1 MLNKVADNSY
11 QFAVN
16 VRESFTYTLDFE
28 GQNVSIDYYCKTD
41 NYHFITSYKFYDFC
55 GQSLVESTDYD
66 TLAKLVYSTIQRY
79 IMTNVI
85 SGSTRRAFLD
95 FQQQLCALY
104 TNFNLAQMLIV

>member
-28 GQNVSIDYYCKTD
+28 GQCVIIDYYCKTD
-41 NYHFITSYKFYDFC
+41 NYHYSSSKKFYDYC
-55 GQSLVESTDYD
+55 GANLVEPKDYD
-66 TLAKLVYSTIQRY
+66 VLAKIVYQSIQMY
-79 IMTNVI
+79 LNTNVI

-104 TNFNLAQMLIV
+104 NNFNLAQMLIV